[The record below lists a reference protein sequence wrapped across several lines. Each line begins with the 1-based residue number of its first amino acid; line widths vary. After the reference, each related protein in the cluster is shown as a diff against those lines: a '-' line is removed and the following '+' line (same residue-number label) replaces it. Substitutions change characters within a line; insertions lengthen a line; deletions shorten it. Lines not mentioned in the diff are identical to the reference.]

1 LLTVKAWLIGQA
13 FFCKFVDMEKS
24 LHWKLED
31 KRKAYN
37 RIIEEICEG
46 KSLRSIIESD
56 PKNLPAVKTFLD
68 WVAENEELRN
78 QYAKAMTVRA
88 ELKFESIEQDY
99 SEQPQRDPD
108 TGKIDPGW
116 VSLQR
121 LKIDAK
127 KWELSKLM
135 PKKYGD
141 KQETTH
147 IIEQPIFNGIDL
159 NVSKDNGAS

>member
-1 LLTVKAWLIGQA
+1 LRIREKHIIALLK
-13 FFCKFVDMEKS
+13 KFARV
-24 LHWKLED
+24 
-31 KRKAYN
+31 
-37 RIIEEICEG
+37 

>member
-1 LLTVKAWLIGQA
+1 
-13 FFCKFVDMEKS
+13 MEKH
-24 LHWKLED
+24 LHWDEKD
-31 KRKAYN
+31 KQKAFDL
-37 RIIEEICEG
+37 IIEGICQG
-46 KSLRSIIESD
+46 KSLKSIID
-56 PKNLPAVKTFLD
+56 ADKKNLPAYKTFLD
-68 WVAENEELRN
+68 WVAKNEVMSN
-78 QYAKAMTVRA
+78 KYANAMTIRA

-99 SEQPQRDPD
+99 SENPQRDPD

-147 IIEQPIFNGIDL
+147 ILEQPIFNGIDL

>member
-1 LLTVKAWLIGQA
+1 
-13 FFCKFVDMEKS
+13 MEKH
-24 LHWKLED
+24 LHWNEKD
-31 KRKAYN
+31 KQKAFDL
-37 RIIEEICEG
+37 IIEQICQG
-46 KSLRSIIESD
+46 KSLKSIIDSD
-56 PKNLPAVKTFLD
+56 KNNLPAYKTFLD
-68 WVAENEELRN
+68 WVVKNEEMSN
-78 QYAKAMTVRA
+78 KYAKAMTVRA

-99 SEQPQRDPD
+99 SEPPQRDSE

-147 IIEQPIFNGIDL
+147 ILETPIFTGIDL
-159 NVSKDNGAS
+159 NVPKDNGTS

>member
-1 LLTVKAWLIGQA
+1 
-13 FFCKFVDMEKS
+13 MEKH
-24 LHWKLED
+24 LHWEEKD
-31 KRKAYN
+31 KQKAFDF
-37 RIIEEICEG
+37 IIEGICQG
-46 KSLRSIIESD
+46 KSLKSIIEAD
-56 PKNLPAVKTFLD
+56 KNNLPAYKTFLD
-68 WVAENEELRN
+68 WVSKNDEMSNK
-78 QYAKAMTVRA
+78 YAKAMIVRA

-99 SEQPQRDPD
+99 SEKPKIDPE
-108 TGKIDPGW
+108 TGKIDPAW
-116 VSLQR
+116 VNLQR

-159 NVSKDNGAS
+159 NVSKDNSSN

>member
-1 LLTVKAWLIGQA
+1 MKP
-13 FFCKFVDMEKS
+13 S
-24 LHWKLED
+24 LHWKHED
-31 KRKAYN
+31 KKKALEH
-37 RIIEEICEG
+37 IISEICLG
-46 KSLRSIIESD
+46 KSLRSTIEADS
-56 PKNLPAVKTFLD
+56 KNLPAVKTFLD
-68 WVAENEELRN
+68 WISENEEMRN
-78 QYAKAMTVRA
+78 QYANAMNVRA

-99 SEQPQRDPD
+99 SEPPQRDAE

-147 IIEQPIFNGIDL
+147 ILETPIFTGIDL
-159 NVSKDNGAS
+159 NVPKDNGAS

>member
-1 LLTVKAWLIGQA
+1 
-13 FFCKFVDMEKS
+13 MEKH
-24 LHWKLED
+24 LHWDEKD
-31 KRKAYN
+31 KQKAFDL
-37 RIIEEICEG
+37 IIEGICQG
-46 KSLRSIIESD
+46 KSLKSIID
-56 PKNLPAVKTFLD
+56 ADKKNLPAYKTFLD
-68 WVAENEELRN
+68 WVAKNEVMSN
-78 QYAKAMTVRA
+78 KYANAMTIRA

-99 SEQPQRDPD
+99 SENPQRDPD

-135 PKKYGD
+135 PKKYGE

-147 IIEQPIFNGIDL
+147 ILEQPIFNGIDL

>member
-1 LLTVKAWLIGQA
+1 
-13 FFCKFVDMEKS
+13 MEKH
-24 LHWKLED
+24 LHWAEKEKQKSFD
-31 KRKAYN
+31 F
-37 RIIEEICEG
+37 IIEAICQG
-46 KSLRSIIESD
+46 NSLKSIID
-56 PKNLPAVKTFLD
+56 NDKNNLPSYKTFLD
-68 WVAENEELRN
+68 WVAKNNEMSN
-78 QYAKAMTVRA
+78 KYAKAMTIRA

-99 SEQPQRDPD
+99 SEEPQRDSD

-147 IIEQPIFNGIDL
+147 IIEQPIFNGINL